1 MGGFKA
7 PAQYVK
13 APPGLE
19 LAPDPE
25 PPLTFFN
32 AWKCK
37 KRALLSVQNFKAHR
51 NCPHPSSLR
60 KRLRS
65 EVANGQRLDAQMEK
79 LHPPLG
85 RRRDVG
91 DLPPMR
97 GSERLLKI
105 YTYNI
110 SAFPPCAPIYIYCG
124 NPRTLDNC
132 TFARQS
138 RAWKMWKREG
148 NGRLLSRRH
157 YNVGK
162 CPVLCRSSVL
172 CHFSK

>member
-65 EVANGQRLDAQMEK
+65 EVANGPRLDAQMEK

-105 YTYNI
+105 YNI
-110 SAFPPCAPIYIYCG
+110 SAFPPCAPIYIYI
-124 NPRTLDNC
+124 L
-132 TFARQS
+132 
-138 RAWKMWKREG
+138 WKSTHIGHYKQLYLCEPSMENVETGGKR
-148 NGRLLSRRH
+148 
-157 YNVGK
+157 
-162 CPVLCRSSVL
+162 PVIVPAAL
-172 CHFSK
+172 